1 MIKRIRAA
9 FAAFFVAGTIVAAT
23 PASAVP
29 AICVMPTSGTVS
41 GLTLVQD
48 INNCYG
54 AALGLFAGG
63 SAPGS
68 PTSGMLWW
76 NTSTGFVQQWD
87 GAAWINLWFVDT
99 TNHLLTPQVGGGAG
113 VNAASA
119 ATTDLCAAGN
129 NAFVFLTG
137 SATITSFGTS
147 CPAGVWKRL
156 FVNTG
161 AGPSPTLQYNG
172 STMVLPGGTSIAT
185 APGDTFDAVYT
196 TGGQWIVTNY
206 MRATGAALSSV
217 GLSVGA
223 GSLAQ
228 SAQGYG
234 SPLNLQLAAA
244 VSGNNLTVSVLGVN
258 GSNPSSPSNPVLVNF
273 RSQTL
278 NNGTNGIVYGQITS
292 ALSFQVTSGNT
303 MGCTTAVLCRL
314 WVELICQTELTGT
327 CTSILLGLSNQST
340 AAQIYPLAE
349 DALQSTG
356 SGISGGGS
364 AGVIQTSVGGL
375 SGKAIR
381 IAGYIEVT
389 WTSGTGWATTPSKV
403 QLFGPGVH
411 KPGDV
416 VQTIYASTTSTATNG
431 GGALTASNVTA
442 NLTPTSTVNLV
453 RVDSSA
459 GWLTTANS
467 GAQMLLSAQIQRGAT
482 SITPQVVTGPAG
494 GSSIG
499 YQGTL
504 SFSAFDAPSATS
516 SQTYALYF
524 NSSTIGHNVQI
535 TNGMII
541 LQEIMGALEPGNDD
555 AAPPR
560 LVG

>member
-9 FAAFFVAGTIVAAT
+9 FAAFFVAGTVVAVT
-23 PASAVP
+23 PAAAVP

-99 TNHLLTPQVGGGAG
+99 TNHLLAPQVGGGAG
-113 VNAASA
+113 INAVSA

-137 SATITSFGTS
+137 SATITGFGTS
-147 CPAGVWKRL
+147 CPAGIWKRL

-161 AGPSPTLQYNG
+161 AGPSPILQYNS

-217 GLSVGA
+217 GLSVGSA
-223 GSLAQ
+223 ALGASALGSFQ
-228 SAQGYG
+228 Q
-234 SPLNLQLAAA
+234 PVNLQLNTSVA
-244 VSGNNLTVSVLGVN
+244 SNQLTVAIKGIN
-258 GSNPSSPSNPVLVNF
+258 GSDPSSTNPVLVGF

-278 NNGTNGIVYGQITS
+278 QPNGTNIFGSLQG
-292 ALSFQVTSGNT
+292 ALSFTLSATSS
-303 MGCTTAVLCRL
+303 MGCTTAVACRL
-314 WVELICQTELTGT
+314 WVTLICQNESAGA
-327 CTSILLGLSNQST
+327 CSSILVGLSDQST
-340 AAQIYPLAE
+340 ASQVFPLLE
-349 DALQSTG
+349 DVLQSTG
-356 SGISGGGS
+356 AGTGGGTT
-364 AGVIQTSVGGL
+364 AGTIQTSVASL

-381 IAGYIEVT
+381 IVGFIEAT
-389 WTSGTGWATTPSKV
+389 WTSGTGWGSPTKV

-416 VQTIYASTTSTATNG
+416 VQTIYAATTSAATNG
-431 GGALTASNVTA
+431 GGALTSSNVTA

-453 RVDSSA
+453 RIDSSA
-459 GWLTTANS
+459 AWLTTANS

-482 SITPQVVTGPAG
+482 SITPQVVTGPGG

-504 SFSAFDAPSATS
+504 SFSAFDAPGATS

-535 TNGMII
+535 INGMII
-541 LQEIMGALEPGNDD
+541 LQEIMGALEPAND
-555 AAPPR
+555 AGAPLR